1 MCDMNRSLQ
10 TLILFLFLVAP
21 LSVRAQG
28 TQADYTRA
36 QNLRKLT
43 ANKVFRAKVDPYW
56 FPGNT
61 MFWYRN
67 DLAGGTR
74 EFIVVDAAKG
84 KRDRAFDHTRLAK
97 ELAKAANK
105 EVKATHLPIERI
117 TSHLPGEAVYFLA
130 FGKDWKCGL
139 KDYKLT
145 NEKPAPVT
153 KTESPKAKQQER
165 PKRRDRS
172 GSKQWTTFV
181 KEHNIFLRD
190 RKSGEEVAL
199 SDDGTADNPYG
210 SRVYWSPD
218 SNKLVALRTAKGT
231 ERKVFFVEAAPKD
244 QLQPKLHS
252 YNYRKPGD
260 DIPITKPHL
269 FDVEAR
275 KSIPISDELFPNP
288 WSIGEIRWQPDS
300 SRFTFLYNQRGHQTL
315 RIVAVDAATGEA
327 TAIVN
332 EQSKTFIDYAYKKF
346 TRYFD
351 ESNEILWMSERD
363 GWNHLYLYDSQTGKV
378 KNQVTHG
385 DWVLRGVERVDEEQR
400 QIWFR
405 ANGVYPN
412 QDPYSIHYGRV
423 NFDGT
428 GLTFLTEGDGTHSI
442 RYSPDKQF
450 LIDSYSRVDLPPV
463 TELRR
468 VADGKLVCELE
479 RADASELI
487 ATGWQQPERF
497 VAKARDG
504 ETDIHGIILRPTNF
518 DPKKTYPII
527 EKIYAGPHGAFVP
540 KRFSSYSKTLAL
552 AELGFIIVQI
562 DGMGTNWRSRDFH
575 DVCWK
580 NIGDSGFPDRI
591 LWIKAAAKKYPYM
604 DVTRVGIYGGSA
616 GGQSSTRAMLA
627 HGDFYKVAVSDCGCH
642 DNRMDKI
649 WWNEAWMGWPIGPHY
664 SEQSNV
670 TQAHRLTGKLFLVVG
685 AMDRNVDPSS
695 TMQVVDA
702 LIKAD
707 KDFDLLVVPGGGHG
721 IAESRYGTRR
731 RSDFFVRHLL
741 GVEPRGKP

>member
-1 MCDMNRSLQ
+1 MNKRLQ
-10 TLILFLFLVAP
+10 TFLCLLFLVAP
-21 LSVRAQG
+21 VAVRAQG

-43 ANKVFRAKVDPYW
+43 ANKVFKTKIDPRW
-56 FPGNT
+56 FADNT
-61 MFWYRN
+61 RFWYRN
-67 DLAGGTR
+67 NLSGGAR
-74 EFIVVDAAKG
+74 EFIIIDAAKG
-84 KRDRAFDHTRLAK
+84 TRDRAFDHPRLAK
-97 ELAKAANK
+97 ELAKAAKK
-105 EVKATHLPIERI
+105 EVKPTQLPIERI
-117 TSHLPGEAVYFLA
+117 TFHTAGEAVYFRA
-130 FGKDWKCGL
+130 FGKDWRCDL
-139 KDYKLT
+139 KDYVLT
-145 NEKPAPVT
+145 NEKPLPPT
-153 KTESPKAKQQER
+153 KADTPQPEQEQ
-165 PKRRDRS
+165 RS
-172 GSKQWTTFV
+172 KSRNNSEPRKWTTFV
-181 KEHNIFLRD
+181 KDHNIFLRD
-190 RKSGEEVAL
+190 RTSGEEFSL

-218 SNKLVALRTAKGT
+218 SSKLVALRTAKGT
-231 ERKVFFVEAAPKD
+231 ERKVYLVEAAPKD

-260 DIPITKPHL
+260 RIPITKPQL
-269 FDVEAR
+269 FDIETR
-275 KSIPISDELFPNP
+275 TLISVDDKLFPNP
-288 WSIGEIRWQPDS
+288 WAVNEVRWQPDS
-300 SRFTFLYNQRGHQTL
+300 ARFTFLYNQRGHQTL
-315 RIVAVDAATGEA
+315 RIVAVDAATGET
-327 TAIVN
+327 TAIVD

-351 ESNEILWMSERD
+351 ETNEIVWMSERD
-363 GWNHLYLYDSQTGKV
+363 GWNHLYLYDSQTGQV
-378 KNQVTHG
+378 KHQITQG
-385 DWVLRGVERVDEEQR
+385 EWVVRGVDRVDEEQR

-405 ANGVYPN
+405 ASGVYPN
-412 QDPYSIHYGRV
+412 QDPYYIHYGRV

-428 GLTFLTEGDGTHSI
+428 GLTFLTKGDGTHSI

-468 VADGKLVCELE
+468 VRDGKLVCELE
-479 RADASELI
+479 RADATELL

-497 VAKARDG
+497 VAKGRDG
-504 ETDIHGIILRPTNF
+504 KTNIHGIILRPTNF
-518 DPKKTYPII
+518 DPEKTYPII
-527 EKIYAGPHGAFVP
+527 EKIYAGPHGSFVP
-540 KRFSSYSKTLAL
+540 KRFSTYSKAQAL

-562 DGMGTNWRSRDFH
+562 DGMGTNWRSKAFH
-575 DVCWK
+575 DICWQ
-580 NIGDSGFPDRI
+580 NLGDSGFPDRI

-604 DVTRVGIYGGSA
+604 DLTRVGIYGGSA

-664 SEQSNV
+664 REQSNV
-670 TQAHRLTGKLFLVVG
+670 TQAHKLIGKLFLVVG

-731 RSDFFVRHLL
+731 RRDFFVRHLL
-741 GVEPRGKP
+741 KVEPRSNP